1 MSRKGSLPFFFQLR
15 CEGDVRMPVVKVVK
29 KKRYM
34 VEGFEEKKTVI
45 NVTSIHKRL
54 KGRRTVVK
62 PRFFMERLEDVSN
75 KRTKR
80 TTHSYAFSLLINA
93 IKPFQIMLV
102 VYWHH

>member
-75 KRTKR
+75 KRTER
-80 TTHSYAFSLLINA
+80 STHSYNISLLINA

-102 VYWHH
+102 V